1 MINKKV
7 FNKTKSSLIKI
18 NIAVVL
24 SFLILFSIFIYT
36 YFKGVT
42 YKSIDN
48 KLNNELESIAIQL
61 TRQSMIYPVTKY
73 PSNMIY
79 IYKRD
84 RVMYYTPQN
93 GYFSDVLPNRYTN
106 KLNDIFTFSENGY
119 TFRELN
125 VEIDEYQIQ
134 IIRNID
140 SEISSLRQLIFVF
153 IIGIL
158 ISLII
163 TYYLAVY
170 LTKKAL
176 IPIETAW
183 NNQAKFIQD
192 ASHELRTPISIISS
206 KLERM
211 LKYPNSTISD
221 EVETIADAMSE
232 IRRSKKMISDL
243 LSLTKEEAITKLNI
257 TEVNIKNFIKDI
269 CVDYVDIADI
279 QEKRFEMNFNLKNEI
294 IFTDEN
300 KLRQLLL
307 IFIDN
312 AFKYTK
318 ENDFIAININQKDNV
333 YTEIFII
340 DSGVGI
346 KQEDIPYIFDRFFRS
361 ENVRDKDIDGSGIG
375 LSIAKMIA
383 INLGAEISVKCENN
397 KTEFKIII
405 QNNKCDKIT

>member
-61 TRQSMIYPVTKY
+61 TRQSMVYPVTKY

-211 LKYPNSTISD
+211 LKHPNSTISD

-279 QEKRFEMNFNLKNEI
+279 QEKRFEMNFNLKNET

-383 INLGAEISVKCENN
+383 INLGVEISVKCENN

>member
-18 NIAVVL
+18 NIVVVL

-279 QEKRFEMNFNLKNEI
+279 QEKRFEMNFNLKNET

>member
-18 NIAVVL
+18 NIVVVL

-211 LKYPNSTISD
+211 LKHPNSTISD

-279 QEKRFEMNFNLKNEI
+279 QEKRFEMNFNLKNET

-361 ENVRDKDIDGSGIG
+361 ENVRDKDIEGSGIG

-405 QNNKCDKIT
+405 QNNKCD